1 MAFIAE
7 ILIWY
12 VLLFLTTKFAGKEGL
27 ITYIVSAAIIANI
40 ETTQFIHV
48 FGMEM
53 PGGII
58 PFACLFLAT
67 DISSELYGRM
77 FSRKMVQYSGFGMML
92 SSLIIALFGMNE
104 GVSQSYHDA
113 LGATFRI
120 AFASISVYFIC
131 GMLDVRIYHFFGKR
145 VKYKWLRNNLGTIT
159 AQFVNAF
166 LFIIFAFGWI
176 GLDPIMG
183 NWIISVGLAL
193 IDTPMVYI
201 ITGRDRLLEDH
212 L

>member
-1 MAFIAE
+1 MIFVLE

-12 VLLFLTTKFAGKEGL
+12 ILLLLTCKFAGREGL

-48 FGMEM
+48 FGLEM
-53 PGGII
+53 PGGVI

-67 DISSELYGRM
+67 DVSSELYGRS
-77 FSRKMVQYSGFGMML
+77 FSRKLVQYSGFGMLL

-104 GVSQSYHDA
+104 GVSDSYHAA
-113 LGATFRI
+113 LGSTLRI

-131 GMLDVRIYHFFGKR
+131 GQLDVRIYHTIGRLTRF
-145 VKYKWLRNNLGTIT
+145 KWIRNNVGTIS

-166 LFIIFAFGWI
+166 LFIVFAFGWI
-176 GLDPIMG
+176 GIKPILG

-193 IDTPMVYI
+193 IDTPMLYI
-201 ITGRDRLLEDH
+201 ITGRDRLLEE
-212 L
+212 